1 MLLHGRQKKGA
12 EHMEFTDRHDAGRQ
26 LAAALERYRGA
37 TDAVVLG
44 VPRGGVVVA
53 AQVAEA
59 LRLPLD
65 IVVTRKIGA
74 PGNPEYA
81 VAAVDGDGTVTV
93 GFVAGVPEGYLERAA
108 TTEQAEV
115 ARRVAAY
122 RGGRPVLD
130 LAGKTALVV
139 DDGIATG
146 LTLRAAVSY
155 LRRSGAKRVV
165 IAAPVAAPD
174 SAARLRQEADDVVTL
189 AEPPGFSAVGQFY
202 ERFDQT
208 SDAEVRALLQN

>member
-1 MLLHGRQKKGA
+1 MVFA
-12 EHMEFTDRHDAGRQ
+12 DRRDAGRR

-37 TDAVVLG
+37 QDVLVLG

-53 AQVAEA
+53 AEVARE
-59 LRLPLD
+59 LGLPLD

-81 VAAVDGDGTVTV
+81 VAAVDEDGVV
-93 GFVAGVPEGYLERAA
+93 LAGSVDGLPEGYLERAA
-108 TTEQAEV
+108 RAEKAEI
-115 ARRVAAY
+115 ARRLRDY
-122 RGGRPVLD
+122 RGGRE
-130 LAGKTALVV
+130 ALTLGGMAAIVV

-146 LTLRAAVSY
+146 LTLRAAIAY
-155 LRRSGAKRVV
+155 LRRRGAARVV

-174 SAARLRQEADDVVTL
+174 SAARLRGEADDVVTL
-189 AEPPGFSAVGQFY
+189 VEPASFSAVGQFY

-208 SDAEVRALLQN
+208 SDAEVQALLQH